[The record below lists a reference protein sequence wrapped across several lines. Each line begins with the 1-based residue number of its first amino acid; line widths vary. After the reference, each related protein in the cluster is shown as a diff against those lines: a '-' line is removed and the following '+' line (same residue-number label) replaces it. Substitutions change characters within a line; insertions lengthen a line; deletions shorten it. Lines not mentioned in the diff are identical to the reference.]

1 MREIR
6 FRAWVKEVHEN
17 GEFAYGGYMINPHE
31 LKSLLLGG
39 VTSLMTGPRGVGI
52 EYYVTG
58 SYPLPMFGSLEF
70 MRSDEIEIM
79 QYTGLKDREGK
90 EVYDGDILD
99 CTSEL
104 LTNFGHTRT
113 GVMST
118 TLYKVIWRNEGWG
131 KRILR
136 SKQLVEGAELD
147 GLEITLKYAVV
158 IGNIY
163 EHPHLLEEAK

>member
-79 QYTGLKDREGK
+79 QYTGLKDRNGK
-90 EVYDGDILD
+90 EIYEGDILQS
-99 CTSEL
+99 T
-104 LTNFGHTRT
+104 LTHQQVG
-113 GVMST
+113 
-118 TLYKVIWRNEGWG
+118 KVIFEDGIYSALWIKNNPFGDDSPYSSVLYRVRHN
-131 KRILR
+131 
-136 SKQLVEGAELD
+136 VE
-147 GLEITLKYAVV
+147 I

-163 EHPHLLEEAK
+163 EHPHLLEEVKPE